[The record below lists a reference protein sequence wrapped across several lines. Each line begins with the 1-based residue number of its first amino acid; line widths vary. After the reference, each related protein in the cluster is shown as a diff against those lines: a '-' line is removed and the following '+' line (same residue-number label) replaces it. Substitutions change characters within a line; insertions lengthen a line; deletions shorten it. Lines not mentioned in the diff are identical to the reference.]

1 MLKFNSNLTLK
12 AFITGATG
20 FVGSHLAD
28 ALLAKGYE
36 VYCLKRKTSSTKW
49 LDGKN
54 IKYVDG
60 DLFSNEALENTIKD
74 MDYVYHVA
82 GVVKSKD
89 KAGFIKGNQLATK
102 NLIEI
107 TYKVNPK
114 IKKFVHVSSLAA
126 VGPAI
131 GCDVVTEESPY
142 NPITTYGIT
151 KRDAEL
157 EVMKYKDKMNVTI
170 VRPPAV
176 FGPRDTEVFIYF
188 QTFAKGLNSVIGLK
202 EKFLT
207 LVYVEDLVD
216 GIVLAGEKE
225 EANGQKYFVGF
236 DEPYNWKQIGEI
248 TGKLLGKRAL
258 KIALPHFFVFT
269 VGAIAQFFAGFS
281 DKPATLNLEKCR
293 DITQVRWVC
302 SNEKIKN
309 ELGFKP
315 KYTLEEAFKKTIDWY
330 KEQGWIK

>member
-1 MLKFNSNLTLK
+1 MK

-28 ALLAKGYE
+28 KLLAKGYE

-49 LDGKN
+49 LDGKD

-60 DLFSNEALENTIKD
+60 DLFSNEVLEKTIAE
-74 MDYVYHVA
+74 MDYVFHVA

-89 KAGFIKGNQLATK
+89 KAGFFKGNTEATK

-126 VGPAI
+126 VGPTI
-131 GCDVVTEESPY
+131 GCDTITEESPY
-142 NPITTYGIT
+142 QPITTYGVS

-157 EVMKYKDKMNVTI
+157 EVMKYADKMNVTI

-176 FGPRDTEVFIYF
+176 FGPRDTEVFVYF
-188 QTFAKGLNSVIGLK
+188 QAFSRGLNSVIGLR
-202 EKFLT
+202 EKFLS

-216 GIVLAGEKE
+216 GIILAAEKE
-225 EANGQKYFVGF
+225 EANGQKYFVCY
-236 DEPYNWKQIGEI
+236 DDAYNWNQIGQI
-248 TGKLLGKRAL
+248 TSKLLGKRAL
-258 KIALPHFFVFT
+258 KIKLPHFIVYT
-269 VGAIAQFFAGFS
+269 VGTFAQFFAGFS
-281 DKPATLNLEKCR
+281 SKPATLNIEKCK

-302 SNEKIKN
+302 SNEKIKK
-309 ELGFKP
+309 ELGFKATG
-315 KYTLEEAFKKTIDWY
+315 TLEDGFKKTIDWY